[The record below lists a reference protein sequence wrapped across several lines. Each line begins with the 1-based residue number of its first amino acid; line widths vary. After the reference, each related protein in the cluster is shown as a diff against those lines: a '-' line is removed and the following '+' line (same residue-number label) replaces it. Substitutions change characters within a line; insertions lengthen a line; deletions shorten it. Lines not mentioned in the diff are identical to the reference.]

1 MPGKDWGVFLCDC
14 RSTLAVSPGPF
25 EGQASLVTVAS
36 EPEQSIGPFAAQ
48 ADERELE
55 RVVVACCSPRSLFR
69 EALGGRELVFLD
81 LKEKCFTA
89 HSDPAQAQAKARR
102 MIQAAMMGAE
112 ARGEI
117 SQNLMR
123 VGGRLA
129 LYTDSP
135 TGLKLAEKVREL
147 GEMTVFVAP
156 GATGFEGI
164 PAWKVNRARLVSVEG
179 RLGNFQVTTETPA
192 NGGGRSPEP
201 VKMAADQVVVW
212 TEGELPPIQRRTG
225 VHLYHGA
232 GEEALEEAV
241 ERVRE
246 LSGVFRKPEHVAYDP
261 QVCAGG
267 AATLQACGHCIT
279 SCPYDAIARDSTN
292 PLRIRVDHLACEG
305 CGACVSTCPT
315 SALRFTEPSP
325 KQIYAQLAGLLA
337 EPVED
342 GGAPPVILFHCEEQG
357 RRLLQEA
364 GAAGLHYP
372 ASVLPVEVPCLRYVS
387 EAIMLEA
394 VRMGAAG
401 VGLLGCEACPN
412 GERELLLGKMELSR
426 QILDSF
432 GLGGDRLRL
441 ITTEP
446 GNDAEAVADLTR
458 FASEI
463 EGLPAAGE
471 AGLAAQPPRQTGNR
485 EILAEAIGGLIELT
499 GREPGGIKPPAGQP
513 FGFAEVREAG
523 CTMCRACTNVCPTH
537 AFKFEEET
545 LTLHFK
551 PINCISCGLCENF
564 CPEKVISVRS
574 ELFLEKQALEYS
586 VVARDEMLT
595 CISCEKPFINR
606 RALEAVEAKVLDL
619 AALLDTFEGDRK
631 KLLRMC
637 PDCRAAYAILE
648 VDKGWEP

>member
-14 RSTLAVSPGPF
+14 RSTLAVSPGLF
-25 EGQASLVTVAS
+25 EGQASLITVAS

-102 MIQAAMMGAE
+102 MIHAAMMGAE

-156 GATGFEGI
+156 GAPGFEGV

-192 NGGGRSPEP
+192 NGGSGSPEP

-232 GEEALEEAV
+232 GEEVLEEAV

-401 VGLLGCEACPN
+401 VGLLGCETCPN

-446 GNDAEAVADLTR
+446 GNDAEAVAALTQ
-458 FASEI
+458 FASAI

-471 AGLAAQPPRQTGNR
+471 AGLAAQLPRQTGNR

-586 VVARDEMLT
+586 VVVRDEMLT

-606 RALEAVEAKVLDL
+606 RALEAVEARVLNL
-619 AALLDTFEGDRK
+619 ATLLDTFDGDRK